1 MHGLKWRFSQG
12 FLVSHSLAVEYRSTR
27 VGPKLADR
35 ANARQ
40 WGALLSLMQE
50 SPIAAQH
57 ALEAACDVCF
67 FDVEQAMQLVQL
79 VRNLGGNRVLAM
91 VPLLSRCVYR

>member
-1 MHGLKWRFSQG
+1 M

-67 FDVEQAMQLVQL
+67 FDVGQAMQLVQL